1 MAAATTLLTAGALAA
16 GAATTASGAIS
27 AGKTKK
33 ELNNYKRQDLKNYAE
48 DMQISTAGSDLM
60 REESARTTNTLIN
73 NVTRGGSRAI
83 NENLGKIVSFNNR
96 SNQQAAF
103 EIDKQYQDRNR
114 MVAMENSRIQDMY
127 ERREEGD
134 IAGLGQKLQAD
145 RQTMWNGISAMQ
157 NSAMYAANTGM
168 FEGGGSNPGVGPVS
182 QTIGGSYSRPSRF
195 RAPVGAFSRPD
206 NAFQSNNDF
215 SMNNNTE
222 MYT

>member
-1 MAAATTLLTAGALAA
+1 MAAATTLIAGAGLALGA
-16 GAATTASGAIS
+16 GTAIKGGID
-27 AGKTKK
+27 AGNTKK
-33 ELNNYKRQDLKNYAE
+33 QLNNYNRQELKNYAE

-134 IAGLGQKLQAD
+134 IAGLGQKLYAD
-145 RQTMWNGISAMQ
+145 KQTTWNGLSAMQ
-157 NSAMYAANTGM
+157 SSLNFAAM
-168 FEGGGSNPGVGPVS
+168 S
-182 QTIGGSYSRPSRF
+182 
-195 RAPVGAFSRPD
+195 GAFD
-206 NAFQSNNDF
+206 KK
-215 SMNNNTE
+215 E
-222 MYT
+222 E